1 MAAFFLVML
10 LKNSPSS
17 TWVHSLFSFHFNI
30 LSGLLNWLCIYVLD
44 IVTRLANLLVAS
56 RV

>member
-17 TWVHSLFSFHFNI
+17 TWVHSLFI
-30 LSGLLNWLCIYVLD
+30 LIF
-44 IVTRLANLLVAS
+44 
-56 RV
+56 

>member
-17 TWVHSLFSFHFNI
+17 TWVHSLFSFSF
-30 LSGLLNWLCIYVLD
+30 
-44 IVTRLANLLVAS
+44 
-56 RV
+56 